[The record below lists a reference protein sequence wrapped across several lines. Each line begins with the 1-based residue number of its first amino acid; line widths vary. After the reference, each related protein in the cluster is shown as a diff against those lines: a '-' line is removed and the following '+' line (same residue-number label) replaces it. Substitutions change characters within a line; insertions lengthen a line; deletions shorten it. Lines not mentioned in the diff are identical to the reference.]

1 MWHNGEA
8 RDRESADV
16 MLAVM
21 KTLANLDAKE
31 RRKKQDGKFGA
42 EYEGKKFMCPSR
54 SQGVANGERV
64 VVTRLLDKGR
74 PHTYEALGLREGLQ
88 ASSGK
93 RSWPATRGWSSSRR
107 CPAAG

>member
-31 RRKKQDGKFGA
+31 RRKKQEGKFGA
-42 EYEGKKFMCPSR
+42 MFDGNKFMCRVDAPGR
-54 SQGVANGERV
+54 RQRRARRRHAAVRQG
-64 VVTRLLDKGR
+64 
-74 PHTYEALGLREGLQ
+74 
-88 ASSGK
+88 
-93 RSWPATRGWSSSRR
+93 
-107 CPAAG
+107 PAAQLRRPRHAGGH